1 MKIAK
6 RLLINSALGGLDAP
20 RANKLNPAQQE
31 IAVEAYTNYGALH
44 MAAKSIGTSRRSLA
58 RAIKADEEFAQ
69 EMEQAKL
76 THIDLLENILFERI
90 QEGKGRSDLLLMF
103 KLKAELPNKYRDNVT
118 QRHEGTINLQV
129 ISGVPRP
136 VKEINEDNHMP
147 QLPAGV

>member
-31 IAVEAYTNYGALH
+31 IAVEAYTNYGTLH

>member
-1 MKIAK
+1 VSKDRITP
-6 RLLINSALGGLDAP
+6 D
-20 RANKLNPAQQE
+20 QQE
-31 IAVEAYTNYGALH
+31 TAVEAYTNYGTLH
-44 MAAKSIGTSRRSLA
+44 MAARAVGTSRRTLA
-58 RAIKADEEFAQ
+58 RVIKENEEFGL

-76 THIDLLENILFERI
+76 THIDLLENILLQRI

-103 KLKAELPNKYRDNVT
+103 KLKAELPNKYRDNIT

-136 VKEINEDNHMP
+136 QKEVIEDNRVP